1 MDTPKPS
8 LLIWDFY
15 GRTARGT
22 ANHFA
27 RHLED
32 FLARHSMAAENT
44 SLVSEHTGHC
54 ALQVT
59 MNNGDDAAAVARTLK
74 ASPRSHLPSLNAP

>member
-1 MDTPKPS
+1 METDTQS

-15 GRTARGT
+15 GRTAEGT
-22 ANHFA
+22 AQHFA
-27 RHLED
+27 RHLGD
-32 FLARHSMAAENT
+32 FLARHSMAAEST
-44 SLVSEHTGHC
+44 SLVSEHKGHC

-74 ASPRSHLPSLNAP
+74 ASPRSQILPLTAP